1 MVRLCLDFEKV
12 KLLRS
17 LILLTI
23 PWGYS
28 INYVKTQHI
37 LGWNKKV
44 ISFLDLEKLA
54 QYLQQSIAK
63 GELIE
68 MDVLP
73 LFYFRYKYKLKY
85 RKHVLLDKYIVH
97 SYELINILLSILFI
111 PVEKTYSVVFILI
124 MIYCYNMF
132 RKWSRSTWKWSNV
145 ASIVSCNISQKT
157 QPLLE

>member
-1 MVRLCLDFEKV
+1 MVRLCLDFEKL

-73 LFYFRYKYKLKY
+73 LFYFRYKYKLKH
-85 RKHVLLDKYIVH
+85 RKQILLDKYVIR
-97 SYELINILLSILFI
+97 SYELINILPSITSI
-111 PVEKTYSVVFILI
+111 PVDMIKRIWCDFHLNKVILLQ
-124 MIYCYNMF
+124 Y
-132 RKWSRSTWKWSNV
+132 V
-145 ASIVSCNISQKT
+145 
-157 QPLLE
+157 